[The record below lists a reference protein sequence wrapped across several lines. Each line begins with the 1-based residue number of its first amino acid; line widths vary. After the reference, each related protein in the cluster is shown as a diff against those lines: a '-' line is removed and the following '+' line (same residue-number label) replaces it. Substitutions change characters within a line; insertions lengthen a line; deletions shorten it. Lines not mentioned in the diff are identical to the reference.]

1 MMAER
6 PRPLIDELNAPFWQA
21 CAPADPAEQPRLLL
35 QVCAACGGK
44 RCPPAPLCPD
54 CGSSSFS
61 WQAASGRARLWSWN
75 RFHKAYLPGFDPP
88 YVTILVRLAEGP
100 VLVSALTDAE
110 PEELEL
116 DQPLELCFRE
126 GLPVFRP
133 AKEEPTERSGADG
146 AE

>member
-1 MMAER
+1 M
-6 PRPLIDELNAPFWQA
+6 
-21 CAPADPAEQPRLLL
+21 
-35 QVCAACGGK
+35 
-44 RCPPAPLCPD
+44 
-54 CGSSSFS
+54 
-61 WQAASGRARLWSWN
+61 
-75 RFHKAYLPGFDPP
+75 
-88 YVTILVRLAEGP
+88 
-100 VLVSALTDAE
+100 LVSALADAE